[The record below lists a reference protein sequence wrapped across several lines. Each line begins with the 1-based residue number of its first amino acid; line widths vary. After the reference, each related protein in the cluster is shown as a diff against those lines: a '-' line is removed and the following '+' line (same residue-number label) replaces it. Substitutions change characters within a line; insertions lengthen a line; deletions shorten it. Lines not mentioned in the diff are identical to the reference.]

1 MKSSQRDLTDLIGSR
16 ICHDLISPI
25 GAISNG
31 VELISMNGDAVGPEM
46 ELISQSV
53 DNANARIRFFRIAFG
68 SANADQK
75 ISASEIAG
83 ILRDI
88 YNGGRLVAD
97 WQPTGELSRQQVKL
111 AFLLIQCLESA
122 MPWGGKISVSM
133 IGEQWAIFGQAEQV
147 KFDPKLWDLLSQPAT
162 DNELLAASVHFAL
175 APLCADSF
183 GRKLTVESSKN
194 SLRVRF

>member
-1 MKSSQRDLTDLIGSR
+1 
-16 ICHDLISPI
+16 
-25 GAISNG
+25 
-31 VELISMNGDAVGPEM
+31 
-46 ELISQSV
+46 
-53 DNANARIRFFRIAFG
+53 
-68 SANADQK
+68 
-75 ISASEIAG
+75 
-83 ILRDI
+83 
-88 YNGGRLVAD
+88 
-97 WQPTGELSRQQVKL
+97 
-111 AFLLIQCLESA
+111 

-147 KFDPKLWDLLSQPAT
+147 KIDPKLWDLLSTPAA